1 MISVLL
7 LLGVLILYSPVESKN
22 LLEEINKRSIFS
34 EVARIIQEDQL
45 LALKVEKQAYTAF
58 MPTNEAMMQYQG
70 PKDSRLIQYHLVN
83 LPYLVKEMPDELN
96 TDLPGNPQ
104 VYVTRL
110 PSGNPAIKGWED
122 YNYFINNAKIID
134 ANYIAQ
140 GENQLRQVLHI
151 VDQVI
156 VPTVARSA
164 ANVTVA
170 AGFINPDAQKL
181 LLKPHFYGL
190 VDYYDVSEFERRI
203 SALDL
208 LDVFNISGKN
218 TFFIPVNQAL
228 NDAMVMDQELI
239 DKQVIHGHVVP
250 GKVLFTRAV
259 ENQNEQYESLAFT
272 DNLKVFVSM
281 EEVSNT
287 ANENMTYYVKSN
299 TVAGDV
305 SHDKGTMLARIVK
318 GNIPVTNGVVHLID
332 RPLMVVASN
341 IVSYLQDGGQL
352 NKFHHLIHEH
362 YNDLLNK
369 LFMEEELTL
378 FAPSNEA
385 FKFVNEERLN
395 QLIANRDELRKLLE
409 LHVVKH
415 RLTTDEIVNRSTRE
429 ILQEETMS
437 NRRKLY
443 FAVNEPNALVPVVSL
458 EGAGVNATITTPNI
472 AAKNGVIHIIDRIL
486 GIPSQTVYEKLASDP
501 MLSSTFFLS
510 EQENWNERLKS
521 KEESFTLFVPSN
533 EAWSFIKRTMPSAY
547 KKLFMGDFAYH
558 VRYILERHM
567 IVGKDLSLEELTALT
582 NNSTRRDYKQE
593 RLNMTRGKIYFQA
606 FVRKNFGESTGTN
619 DTEVESD
626 TDTASEYYVEWN
638 GIKARVI
645 RPDVECVNGVVHVI
659 DQVLMLNRDVT
670 VSGSAMP
677 AVTGMATLIATF
689 VTVAFARALH
699 H

>member
-58 MPTNEAMMQYQG
+58 MPTNEAMMKYQG

-228 NDAMVMDQELI
+228 NELI

-250 GKVLFTRAV
+250 GRVLFTRAV

-429 ILQEETMS
+429 EETMS

-606 FVRKNFGESTGTN
+606 FVRKNFGE
-619 DTEVESD
+619 
-626 TDTASEYYVEWN
+626 YYVEWN

-677 AVTGMATLIATF
+677 AVTGMATLIATC